1 MLTLLLLLGSDL
13 AQLIYH
19 CIVESLIS
27 STSPHSTL
35 PLSLSLSLSWPAIIF
50 HFLAFFFLSSLGI
63 SCTDA
68 LDHCKVLPGTPLASS
83 LLACGNNN

>member
-35 PLSLSLSLSWPAIIF
+35 PLSLSWPAIIF

-68 LDHCKVLPGTPLASS
+68 LDHCKVLPGTPPLASS